1 MGESSRGFSFSDAD
15 YPSVGYNFLSIKL
28 IAVLVCLPSFR
39 ISSIL
44 DTTFPLPQGSAQLLR
59 EAVLE
64 EVFLYAEY

>member
-1 MGESSRGFSFSDAD
+1 MGESSRGFLFVHAISR
-15 YPSVGYNFLSIKL
+15 PVGYNFLSIKL
-28 IAVLVCLPSFR
+28 AAVLVCLPSFR